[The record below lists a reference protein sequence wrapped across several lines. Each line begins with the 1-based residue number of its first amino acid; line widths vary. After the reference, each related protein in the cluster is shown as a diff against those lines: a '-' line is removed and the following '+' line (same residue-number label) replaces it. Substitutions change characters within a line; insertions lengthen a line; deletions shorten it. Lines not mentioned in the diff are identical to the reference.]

1 MRGRK
6 KAVALAW
13 KRTLRAPVIVARGS
27 GYLAAAMLSQAEFR
41 RIPVVL
47 DESLAETLAAFP
59 PGVYV
64 PEETWRALAAV
75 FAALDEIAQ
84 DTNVT

>member
-1 MRGRK
+1 MKGRK

-13 KRTLRAPVIVARGS
+13 KRSLRAPVIVARGS
-27 GYLAAAMLSQAEFR
+27 GYLAASMLAQAEFR
-41 RIPVVL
+41 RIPIVR
-47 DESLAETLAAFP
+47 DDPLAETLAAFP

-75 FAALDEIAQ
+75 FATLDEIAQ
-84 DTNVT
+84 DKNVT